1 ISLPVCLSAVCL
13 ATVKVSVTPQVDV
26 VKGQTARLPCTY
38 TTSEKAPITVVEWY
52 IENASGRQRVAFRSP
67 TDSVQD
73 TNTPLSGR
81 VSMDNDMTLVISNS
95 NPADQRSFICSVIG
109 GAVGTSEAETTLRV
123 FHAPE
128 TPTVS
133 GNNQPISISGTSPS
147 EVGTCTSRNGHPEPR
162 IIWFKDSTPL
172 PEVKDPKE
180 NMYMVPRVVKES
192 SGLFSVTSTLYMHLQ
207 KGDAKAVFHCTVEYT
222 MPQAQIK
229 QQSSNNFTLTL
240 LYPAENV
247 FFTLLND
254 SPLKEGDDVQ
264 LKCSTDGNPQPQFEI
279 TKDGN
284 PLKDDS
290 GLLTLEKVRRENNG
304 TYVCLAM
311 DFDATEELSASL
323 VVNIHHL
330 DIDVVPVGPVY
341 VNKEEAVELQCKP
354 TSSDMFT
361 LQWMKAS
368 TPSSSSSCLH
378 YLLCLSVKLL
388 LAVVQGDDGKVLSSK
403 GALALSA
410 VTLDDA
416 GVYVCV
422 ASVLSVPGLQNKANV
437 TVIIS
442 GKPEID
448 EPLKA
453 EVGKQ
458 GDMVTLKC
466 SAQGHPPPQFTW
478 KPSGKESLEIKGN
491 NYISTVM
498 LEATEVILR
507 DGVTCEATNSHG
519 TESRKIQLEVKSD
532 NTIGAN
538 NGAGRAH
545 AQQGGSSGVVIAVV
559 VCVLLLLLL
568 VATLYFLGKKGK
580 MACSKK
586 NKKDAES
593 GEMKQ
598 DALMNKKP
606 GEDDG
611 VEERLNKS
619 GD

>member
-1 ISLPVCLSAVCL
+1 MERTVPGRGWLVRTLLFLSLEVCL

-304 TYVCLAM
+304 TYFCLAM

-323 VVNIHHL
+323 VVNIHQ
-330 DIDVVPVGPVY
+330 
-341 VNKEEAVELQCKP
+341 EAVELQCKP

-361 LQWMKAS
+361 LQWMK
-368 TPSSSSSCLH
+368 
-378 YLLCLSVKLL
+378 
-388 LAVVQGDDGKVLSSK
+388 DGKVLSSK

-448 EPLKA
+448 EPMKA

-458 GDMVTLKC
+458 GDMVTMKC
-466 SAQGHPPPQFTW
+466 SAQGHPSPQFTW

-507 DGVTCEATNSHG
+507 DGVTCEATNKHG

-598 DALMNKKP
+598 DTLMNKKP